1 LADSESREG
10 QSAMS
15 DQIQVWA
22 AIPVKR
28 FSAAKSRLTS
38 ILDSSER
45 AMLAR
50 LMFEDVLDSVL
61 RCRSDLAGA
70 VVVTSDDDAAA
81 IALARGAQVIGD
93 PGEAGINAA
102 IGRAVRHIGTTDHES
117 MVVIPSDIPQVSPH
131 TIAMAMRAV
140 SAPRTLAI
148 AAATEDGGTNLLA
161 CRPAIAM
168 PLCFGPQSFD
178 RHCRA
183 ALQAGLIVEQLHLAN
198 LSVDIDR
205 PEDIAAFLRL
215 NSKTRTHAFLADIGM
230 RDRLEARSAIGAQAK
245 LVVAGIRHDR

>member
-1 LADSESREG
+1 
-10 QSAMS
+10 MS
-15 DQIQVWA
+15 DQIQIWA

-28 FSAAKSRLTS
+28 FSAAKSRLAPV
-38 ILDSSER
+38 LDFSER

-61 RCRSDLAGA
+61 WCRGDLAGA
-70 VVVTSDDDAAA
+70 IVVTSDDDAAA

-102 IGRAVRHIGTTDHES
+102 IGRAVRHIGTTGQEGI
-117 MVVIPSDIPQVSPH
+117 VVIPSDIPQVSPH
-131 TIAMAMRAV
+131 AIARAMRAV

-161 CRPAIAM
+161 CQPAIAM

-183 ALQAGLIVEQLHLAN
+183 ASQAGLAVEQLHLAN

-205 PEDIAAFLRL
+205 PEDIAVFLRL
-215 NSKTRTHAFLADIGM
+215 NCKTRTHAFLAELGM
-230 RDRLEARSAIGAQAK
+230 RDRLDGRSVIGAQAK
-245 LVVAGIRHDR
+245 LVAAGIRHDR